1 MNKLINKALTPCK
14 LAFMTWRKLST
25 LIIEEDISS
34 EEDSECIQNGF
45 FRKASNILLLTLYP
59 MLKIVLDKKMFKK
72 TRVIRLRKTKLIKQ
86 IAIKVIKLK
95 LNPTAI
101 SFIKRKKSSA
111 CPLSGSTPIRID
123 RKGNNKANENI
134 SKNEATIIIKK
145 TKHIVRRS
153 FLLRA

>member
-1 MNKLINKALTPCK
+1 
-14 LAFMTWRKLST
+14 
-25 LIIEEDISS
+25 
-34 EEDSECIQNGF
+34 
-45 FRKASNILLLTLYP
+45 

-72 TRVIRLRKTKLIKQ
+72 TLVIRLRKTKLIKQ

-95 LNPTAI
+95 SNPTAI

-111 CPLSGSTPIRID
+111 CPLSGSAPIRID

-145 TKHIVRRS
+145 TKPIVRRS